1 MRARFEPPVGD
12 LTTVAFATLYIR
24 AGIGDAYDRE
34 ASDGDLTYWRGKLP
48 EMVAR
53 GIEIG
58 IPDYPWKRLIGWQA
72 GGADVARYGP
82 YANPPNPGPSGGWAT
97 PLIDVGVVDPAP
109 VPQPGPPLPPDVPDH
124 LAVVL
129 AALGALHE
137 DVAALRAVQ
146 ARGLTGTLWG
156 YTIQLRPPQNVR

>member
-24 AGIGDAYDRE
+24 AGLGDAYDRYPSE
-34 ASDGDLTYWRGKLP
+34 GDLTYWHGKLP
-48 EMVAR
+48 EMIAR

-58 IPDYPWKRLIGWQA
+58 IPDYAWKRLIGWQA

-97 PLIDVGVVDPAP
+97 PLVDVSDPVPAP
-109 VPQPGPPLPPDVPDH
+109 GPVPVPPMPPETGDP
-124 LAVVL
+124 LTAVF

-137 DVAALRAVQ
+137 EIAVLRAVQ